1 MCCTL
6 AGDQA
11 KRCTD
16 CPMAGASSC
25 LHLSI
30 VPQEL
35 PFFAWP
41 VVSFGKVIIFLSF
54 CLCVYLSQITLD
66 IA

>member
-6 AGDQA
+6 EGDQA
-11 KRCTD
+11 KRCAD

-25 LHLSI
+25 LRLGI
-30 VPQEL
+30 VLQEL

-41 VVSFGKVIIFLSF
+41 VVSFGKVIIF
-54 CLCVYLSQITLD
+54 YLFVSVFIFRK
-66 IA
+66 